1 MHDNTTQDHPTR
13 QPNQETAALL
23 KILQLGTRQIEAG
36 LVQPADRVIA
46 RLRDHRR
53 GTTNPRMIPNAVE
66 SVKDENVACE

>member
-46 RLRDHRR
+46 RLKELHRR
-53 GTTNPRMIPNAVE
+53 DNQIRE
-66 SVKDENVACE
+66 